1 MFCKFCGKR
10 IDPSKKVCPY
20 CSAPQE
26 TRSGGSGYWD
36 ILDDPAASAS
46 PARPAPTV
54 QPVAPPLDGRLRA
67 AIQKMH
73 RTNLLAWVVVLACM
87 LCALIVVTIAIRG
100 SLVELSQRIDDVRQE
115 PVEIAAV
122 QSAEPLWE
130 SNVEHRLDTLA
141 GNLSEVSANTRLILE
156 NSTVFD
162 SARILE
168 LRTDDGKAVFIYK
181 HFSTGG
187 KWEYKDPAADW
198 QDIPEQWKIQET
210 TGIVSGGKFCLSL
223 LIIEPEKWMKQGT
236 LLRYQVNEDPSE
248 QLLISVS
255 SSPAAVNAG
264 TIDPNLSAANSP
276 GAGENPT
283 EPSGD
288 PATPATE
295 PSEPS
300 APSGDPAESGS
311 DTTPNKESGEGT
323 PSQGGSGSGNF
334 SGTEGS
340 V

>member
-10 IDPSKKVCPY
+10 IDPTKHVCPY

-54 QPVAPPLDGRLRA
+54 QPVAPPSDGRLRA

-168 LRTDDGKAVFIYK
+168 LRTDDGKAVFIYR
-181 HFSTGG
+181 HSSPGG

-198 QDIPEQWKIQET
+198 QDVPEQWKIQET
-210 TGIVSGGKFCLSL
+210 TGIDSGRKFCLSL
-223 LIIEPEKWMKQGT
+223 LIIEPEKWVKQGT

-248 QLLISVS
+248 QLLISVDNS
-255 SSPAAVNAG
+255 ASAANAG
-264 TIDPNLSAANSP
+264 TTGSNLPAITPPDAAVKPAEP
-276 GAGENPT
+276 GSNPTTPIT
-283 EPSGD
+283 EPSN
-288 PATPATE
+288 
-295 PSEPS
+295 PS
-300 APSGDPAESGS
+300 APSADPAGSGS
-311 DTTPNKESGEGT
+311 DTTPNKESDEGT
-323 PSQGGSGSGNF
+323 PSQGGNGSGNS